1 MDNYLR
7 KDVKLVR
14 RNSIV
19 SALWNGLVKATKVNA
34 HFVNHNFYDYCLK
47 YIKNTLNL
55 LECNIKFF
63 VIF

>member
-19 SALWNGLVKATKVNA
+19 SVLWSGLVKATKVNV
-34 HFVNHNFYDYCLK
+34 HYVNHSFYDYFKK
-47 YIKNTLNL
+47 YIN
-55 LECNIKFF
+55 KF
-63 VIF
+63 